1 MNLNKTKSFL
11 GCCLVSS
18 VIGCSNSNL
27 SDETDNDTL
36 DKEHRRDAKL
46 GTLFG
51 DDALVWGREQN
62 TQEGG
67 GSIGVNHYLWRASL
81 DTLSFMPLRSADP
94 FGGVIMSEW
103 YTAPESTNER
113 FKVDIMILD
122 RQLRAN
128 GVRVS
133 VHKQIRDPQ
142 GEWKDKAVEPQT
154 NKRFEDAILTRARQL
169 KINGTK
175 A

>member
-1 MNLNKTKSFL
+1 MNWNKTKTFF
-11 GCCLVSS
+11 GCCLLAG
-18 VIGCSNSNL
+18 VIGCSSSNL

-51 DDALVWGREQN
+51 DDALVWGGKQS

-103 YTAPESTNER
+103 YTAPESPNER
-113 FKVDIMILD
+113 FKVDILILD

-133 VHKQIRDPQ
+133 VHKQIRAQ
-142 GEWKDKAVEPQT
+142 KEEWKDKPVDPQT

-175 A
+175 V